1 MLTVNTFDLEGEYYL
16 VKTDNFSKLDLGQDL
31 KLIYWKKKFENFWS
45 SRFGLLTLLLVAC
58 QPHLSNLSICN
69 KTKDKLVPKLKKVNV
84 NVHISM
90 TRTHETDANLA
101 PPEFGNF
108 KEVIAATPH
117 YLLRWRG

>member
-1 MLTVNTFDLEGEYYL
+1 LTVNTFDLEEEYYL
-16 VKTDNFSKLDLGQDL
+16 VKTGNFSN
-31 KLIYWKKKFENFWS
+31 FENFWS
-45 SRFGLLTLLLVAC
+45 SRFGLLTLLMLVAC

-90 TRTHETDANLA
+90 TRAHETDANLA